1 MLSYALMQINFI
13 FAIIVLI
20 VSVIL
25 HEISHGYAAYFLGD
39 PTAKYQGRLSLNPL
53 KHIDMFGSVIFPAIS
68 YMLGGPIFGW
78 AKPVPYNPYNLK
90 GGKWGEAIVAVAGP
104 ASNIFLALVFSLYI
118 RTLGMTSLSLS
129 TEALA
134 SYIVLVNIY
143 LAIFNL
149 IPIPPLDGSRIL
161 ASVFPLQFRNFV
173 HKIERYSFIV
183 LIFFIV
189 FLATFIQPVVSFLFH
204 LFTGLAL

>member
-1 MLSYALMQINFI
+1 MQINFI
-13 FAIIVLI
+13 FAIIILI

-53 KHIDMFGSVIFPAIS
+53 KHIDIFGSIIFPIIS
-68 YMLGGPIFGW
+68 YLLQGPIFGW

-104 ASNIFLALVFSLYI
+104 SANIFLALVFSVYV
-118 RTLGMTSLSLS
+118 RTFGMTSLNASAG
-129 TEALA
+129 ALA

-149 IPIPPLDGSRIL
+149 IPIPPLDGSRVL
-161 ASVFPLQFRNFV
+161 ASLFPLQFRDFV

-183 LIFFIV
+183 LIFFVV
-189 FLATFIQPVVSFLFH
+189 FLASFIQPLVAFLFH

>member
-13 FAIIVLI
+13 FAIVVLVI
-20 VSVIL
+20 SVIL
-25 HEISHGYAAYFLGD
+25 HEISHGYVAYFLGD
-39 PTAKYQGRLSLNPL
+39 PTAKLQGRLSLNPV
-53 KHIDMFGSVIFPAIS
+53 KHIDLFGSIIFPVIS
-68 YMLGGPIFGW
+68 YMLGGVIFGW
-78 AKPVPYNPYNLK
+78 AKPVPYNPYNLR
-90 GGKWGEAIVAVAGP
+90 GGKWGEAIVAAAGP

-118 RTLGMTSLSLS
+118 RTLGITSFSIS

-149 IPIPPLDGSRIL
+149 VPIPPLDGSRIL
-161 ASVFPLQFRNFV
+161 GSLFPLQFRNFI
-173 HKIERYSFIV
+173 HKIEAYSFII
-183 LIFFIV
+183 LIFFVV

-204 LFTGLAL
+204 LFTGSVL

>member
-1 MLSYALMQINFI
+1 MQINFI
-13 FAIIVLI
+13 FAIVVLM

-39 PTAKYQGRLSLNPL
+39 PTAKYQGRLSLNPM
-53 KHIDMFGSVIFPAIS
+53 KHIDMFGSIIFPAIS

-78 AKPVPYNPYNLK
+78 AKPVPYNPYNLRM
-90 GGKWGEAIVAVAGP
+90 GKWGEAIVAAAGP
-104 ASNIFLALVFSLYI
+104 ASNIFLALIFSLYI
-118 RTLGMTSLSLS
+118 RTLGITSFSIS

-161 ASVFPLQFRNFV
+161 GSLFPLQFRNFI
-173 HKIERYSFIV
+173 HKTEGYSFVI
-183 LIFFIV
+183 LIFFVV
-189 FLATFIQPVVSFLFH
+189 FLAGFIQPIVSFLFH
-204 LFTGLAL
+204 LFTGLVL

>member
-1 MLSYALMQINFI
+1 MQINFI

>member
-1 MLSYALMQINFI
+1 MQINFI
-13 FAIIVLI
+13 FAIVVLMI
-20 VSVIL
+20 SVIL

-39 PTAKYQGRLSLNPL
+39 PTAKYQGRLSINPL
-53 KHIDMFGSVIFPAIS
+53 KHIDIFGSIIFPAIS
-68 YMLGGPIFGW
+68 YLLGGVIFGW

-90 GGKWGEAIVAVAGP
+90 GGKWGEAVVAIAGP
-104 ASNIFLALVFSLYI
+104 GANIFLALVFSIYI
-118 RTLGMTSLSLS
+118 RFAGMGAFSVSAV
-129 TEALA
+129 ALA

-161 ASVFPLQFRNFV
+161 GAIFPLQFRNFV
-173 HKIERYSFIV
+173 HKIERYTFII
-183 LIFFIV
+183 LIVFVV
-189 FLATFIQPVVSFLFH
+189 FLASFIFPLVSFLFH